1 MDEKK
6 RAPKLR
12 FKGFTDDW
20 EQRKLGEITARI
32 TRKNHKLES
41 VLPLTISAQYG
52 LVDQRE
58 FFNKQIASKK
68 LENYLL
74 IKHGEYA
81 YNKSYSK
88 EYPFGVIKRLNR
100 YSSGVLSTLYIA
112 FTPMNINSDYLE
124 QYYDS
129 TKWYREIYKRATEGA
144 RNHGLLNISPNDFF
158 ESILKVPGNKLEQ
171 SKITECLKLIS
182 ELITLQQRKLD
193 QLKLLKKA
201 MFQQLFTD
209 NKTPI
214 LRFRGFNI
222 AWKQCTLG
230 DLVKIVGGG
239 TPSTKISKYWNG
251 NINWYSPTE
260 IGDQI
265 YVNSSKKKITELG
278 LKNSSAKILPGNRT
292 ILFTSRAGIGDMAI
306 MTNDGTTNQ
315 GFQSWVINSNKVD
328 IYFLYSL
335 GKKLKKQAF
344 RKASGS
350 TFLEISNSEVKKLSL
365 FTPSFEEQTNIGNFL
380 KTIDNQITLQQ
391 ENINRLEQIKK
402 FLLQN
407 MFI

>member
-315 GFQSWVINSNKVD
+315 GFQSWVIRDRKIVCVRMN
-328 IYFLYSL
+328 ISL
-335 GKKLKKQAF
+335 
-344 RKASGS
+344 
-350 TFLEISNSEVKKLSL
+350 IL
-365 FTPSFEEQTNIGNFL
+365 FP
-380 KTIDNQITLQQ
+380 
-391 ENINRLEQIKK
+391 
-402 FLLQN
+402 
-407 MFI
+407 

>member
-1 MDEKK
+1 M
-6 RAPKLR
+6 
-12 FKGFTDDW
+12 
-20 EQRKLGEITARI
+20 
-32 TRKNHKLES
+32 
-41 VLPLTISAQYG
+41 
-52 LVDQRE
+52 
-58 FFNKQIASKK
+58 
-68 LENYLL
+68 ENYLL

>member
-20 EQRKLGEITARI
+20 EQRKLGDLVNFYGGLTYHPEDIRDNGTFIIRSSNIKDGQLVTKDNIFVNPKVVNSSYVKKGDIIVVVRNGSKSLIGKHTKLNFSLDNAVIGAFMTGIRSNNTDFINALFDSDNYKKEIQKNLGATINQITTGNFKKMQFYIPSLIDEKINLGSLIRI
-32 TRKNHKLES
+32 IDNL
-41 VLPLTISAQYG
+41 
-52 LVDQRE
+52 LV
-58 FFNKQIASKK
+58 
-68 LENYLL
+68 
-74 IKHGEYA
+74 
-81 YNKSYSK
+81 
-88 EYPFGVIKRLNR
+88 
-100 YSSGVLSTLYIA
+100 
-112 FTPMNINSDYLE
+112 
-124 QYYDS
+124 
-129 TKWYREIYKRATEGA
+129 
-144 RNHGLLNISPNDFF
+144 
-158 ESILKVPGNKLEQ
+158 
-171 SKITECLKLIS
+171 
-182 ELITLQQRKLD
+182 LQQRKLD

>member
-1 MDEKK
+1 MGDLVNFYGGLTYHPEDIRDNGTFIIRSSNIKDGQLVTKDNIFVNPKVVNSSYVKKGDIIVVVRNGSKSLIGKHTKLNFSLDNAVIGAFMTGIRSNNTDFINALFDSDNYKKEIQKNLGATINQITTGNFKKMQFYIPSLIDEKIN
-6 RAPKLR
+6 
-12 FKGFTDDW
+12 
-20 EQRKLGEITARI
+20 LGSLIRI
-32 TRKNHKLES
+32 IDNL
-41 VLPLTISAQYG
+41 
-52 LVDQRE
+52 LV
-58 FFNKQIASKK
+58 
-68 LENYLL
+68 
-74 IKHGEYA
+74 
-81 YNKSYSK
+81 
-88 EYPFGVIKRLNR
+88 
-100 YSSGVLSTLYIA
+100 
-112 FTPMNINSDYLE
+112 
-124 QYYDS
+124 
-129 TKWYREIYKRATEGA
+129 
-144 RNHGLLNISPNDFF
+144 
-158 ESILKVPGNKLEQ
+158 
-171 SKITECLKLIS
+171 
-182 ELITLQQRKLD
+182 LQQRKLD

-391 ENINRLEQIKK
+391 ENINRLEQMKK

>member
-1 MDEKK
+1 MGDLVNFYGGLTYHPEDIRDNGTFIIRSSNIKDGQLVTKDNIFVNPKVVNSSYVKKGDIIVVVRNGSKSLIGKHTKLNFSLDNAVIGAFMTGIRSNNTDFINALFDSDNYKKEIQKNLGATINQITTGNFKKMQFYIPSLIDEKIN
-6 RAPKLR
+6 
-12 FKGFTDDW
+12 
-20 EQRKLGEITARI
+20 LGSLIRI
-32 TRKNHKLES
+32 IDNL
-41 VLPLTISAQYG
+41 
-52 LVDQRE
+52 LV
-58 FFNKQIASKK
+58 
-68 LENYLL
+68 
-74 IKHGEYA
+74 
-81 YNKSYSK
+81 
-88 EYPFGVIKRLNR
+88 
-100 YSSGVLSTLYIA
+100 
-112 FTPMNINSDYLE
+112 
-124 QYYDS
+124 
-129 TKWYREIYKRATEGA
+129 
-144 RNHGLLNISPNDFF
+144 
-158 ESILKVPGNKLEQ
+158 
-171 SKITECLKLIS
+171 
-182 ELITLQQRKLD
+182 LQQRKLD

>member
-20 EQRKLGEITARI
+20 EQRKLGDLVNFYGGLTYHPEDIRDNGTFIIRSSNIKDGQLVTKDNIFVNPKVVNSSYVKKGDIIVVVRNGSKSLIGKHTKLNFSLDNAVIGAFMTGIRSNNTDFINALFDSDNYKKEIQKNLGATINQITTGNFKKMQFYIPSLIDEKINLGSLIRI
-32 TRKNHKLES
+32 IDNL
-41 VLPLTISAQYG
+41 
-52 LVDQRE
+52 LV
-58 FFNKQIASKK
+58 
-68 LENYLL
+68 
-74 IKHGEYA
+74 
-81 YNKSYSK
+81 
-88 EYPFGVIKRLNR
+88 
-100 YSSGVLSTLYIA
+100 
-112 FTPMNINSDYLE
+112 
-124 QYYDS
+124 
-129 TKWYREIYKRATEGA
+129 
-144 RNHGLLNISPNDFF
+144 
-158 ESILKVPGNKLEQ
+158 
-171 SKITECLKLIS
+171 
-182 ELITLQQRKLD
+182 LQQRKLD

-391 ENINRLEQIKK
+391 ENINRLEQMKK

>member
-1 MDEKK
+1 MGDLVNFYGGLTYHPEDIRDNGTFIIRSSNIKDGQLVTKDNIFVNPKVVNSSYVKKGDIIVVVRNGSKSLIGKHTKLNFSLDNAVIGAFMTGIRSNNTDFINALFDSDNYKKEIQKNLGATINQITTGNFKKMQFYIPSLIDEKIN
-6 RAPKLR
+6 
-12 FKGFTDDW
+12 
-20 EQRKLGEITARI
+20 LGSLIRI
-32 TRKNHKLES
+32 IDNL
-41 VLPLTISAQYG
+41 
-52 LVDQRE
+52 LV
-58 FFNKQIASKK
+58 
-68 LENYLL
+68 
-74 IKHGEYA
+74 
-81 YNKSYSK
+81 
-88 EYPFGVIKRLNR
+88 
-100 YSSGVLSTLYIA
+100 
-112 FTPMNINSDYLE
+112 
-124 QYYDS
+124 
-129 TKWYREIYKRATEGA
+129 
-144 RNHGLLNISPNDFF
+144 
-158 ESILKVPGNKLEQ
+158 
-171 SKITECLKLIS
+171 
-182 ELITLQQRKLD
+182 LQQRKLN